1 LVGSS
6 RIKHIS
12 SIGLFYKNKARGGGG
27 LSDCEKLVGPL
38 KPYTPLEINLSNHF

>member
-27 LSDCEKLVGPL
+27 CLTVK
-38 KPYTPLEINLSNHF
+38 N